1 VEIIFHALLLLL
13 GQHLVSAANRNS
25 SEPIRRK
32 NIVKSIRRLYFYLVA
47 LISIE
52 IVLWGL
58 VSLLRSIVDQTLSGG
73 ADALAQALALILVG
87 VPIFLIH
94 WLWAQRASARDEEEK
109 TATIRAAF
117 FYGILLGTLIPVAQN
132 LLSFIDRSL
141 VQVTGL
147 GVEGAFSSFR
157 NQTLA
162 DNLIAILM
170 NGIVAGYFWNI
181 LRGEWATI
189 PDPLRGENFTDVR
202 RLYRYI
208 WMLYGL
214 LLTVFGAQQILRFLL
229 YIPGDTLGDLGRDVA
244 VNGVALLLVGT
255 PIWAYS
261 WQLIQESLAD
271 PAEMGSTLRLG
282 ILYLLALGG
291 VITVI
296 TTAFMVI
303 NAILS
308 ALLGQDILFSE
319 FIRDVGGPISIGVP
333 LGLVWAYYGFWLSRH
348 IEAVGDRV
356 RQAAMKRLYNYVLSL
371 IGLVVA
377 FAGVA
382 SLFRFIIDML
392 LGSGILMTDTTR
404 STLAA
409 SIASILVGLPL
420 WLIIWR
426 PIQAEALTLDEMGD
440 HARRSVLRKTYL
452 YLVLFVSVIGGM
464 ATAVGLVYQLIRVV
478 LSGDTGSDFINTVLN
493 LTQLLFLFGI
503 VLVYHLNVLRKDGA
517 FTADS
522 LAEKQSGYS
531 VLIVDSG
538 NEFVQSVQAALMKL
552 ESKAQLTITNPE
564 AKPEGT
570 FNAILLSGSL
580 AVDAPEWIRSFNGSR
595 IVVQNESKDIVW
607 TADPGQ
613 AAQSVQQ
620 LAEGQEIL
628 RQKTGR
634 SPWMIAIYIFAAL
647 FTLQLLFL
655 LLALGISLITR

>member
-1 VEIIFHALLLLL
+1 
-13 GQHLVSAANRNS
+13 
-25 SEPIRRK
+25 
-32 NIVKSIRRLYFYLVA
+32 VKSIRRLYFYLVA

-52 IVLWGL
+52 VVLWGL
-58 VSLLRSIVDQTLSGG
+58 VSLLRSIVDQTISGG

-94 WLWAQRASARDEEEK
+94 WLWAQRAAARDEEER

-117 FYGILLGTLIPVAQN
+117 FYAILLGTLIPVVQN

-147 GVEGAFSSFR
+147 GVERAFSSFR
-157 NQTLA
+157 EQTLA

-170 NGIVAGYFWNI
+170 NSIVAAYFWNI
-181 LRGEWATI
+181 LRGEWATLS
-189 PDPLRGENFTDVR
+189 DPLRGENFTEVR

-214 LLTVFGAQQILRFLL
+214 LITVFGAQQILRFLL
-229 YIPGDTLGDLGRDVA
+229 YIPGDVLGNLGREIA
-244 VNGVALLLVGT
+244 VNGVALLIVGT

-261 WQLIQESLAD
+261 WRVIQESLAD
-271 PAEMGSTLRLG
+271 PAEMGSILRLG

-303 NAILS
+303 NAVLTW
-308 ALLGQDILFSE
+308 LLGADWTFQYFVQQI
-319 FIRDVGGPISIGVP
+319 GGPISIGVP
-333 LGLVWAYYGFWLSRH
+333 LGLVWAYYGYWLKRH

-356 RQAAMKRLYNYVLSL
+356 RQAAMKRLYNYILSL

-377 FAGVA
+377 FAGVT
-382 SLFRFIIDML
+382 SLFRFIIDMVIGL
-392 LGSGILMTDTTR
+392 GILLTDTMR
-404 STLAA
+404 GSLAA
-409 SIASILVGLPL
+409 SIASIIVGLPL
-420 WLIIWR
+420 WLVMWR
-426 PIQAEALTLDEMGD
+426 PMQTEALMPGEMGD

-478 LSGDTGSDFINTVLN
+478 LSGDTGSDFVNTVLN
-493 LTQLLFLFGI
+493 LTQLLFLFGV
-503 VLVYHLNVLRKDGA
+503 VLVYHLNVLRMDGA
-517 FTADS
+517 STADS

-531 VLIVDSG
+531 VLIIDSG
-538 NEFVQSVQAALMKL
+538 DGFVESVKAALMKL
-552 ESKAQLTITNPE
+552 GSKVQIAVTNPD
-564 AKPEGT
+564 ARLDGN
-570 FNAILLSGSL
+570 FNVILLNGSL

-595 IVVQNESKDIVW
+595 IVVQNETNDILW
-607 TADPGQ
+607 ADDPVR

-620 LAEGQEIL
+620 LAEGQEIHK
-628 RQKTGR
+628 QKTGR
-634 SPWMIAIYIFAAL
+634 SPWMIAIYVFAAL
-647 FTLQLLFL
+647 FIFQLLFL